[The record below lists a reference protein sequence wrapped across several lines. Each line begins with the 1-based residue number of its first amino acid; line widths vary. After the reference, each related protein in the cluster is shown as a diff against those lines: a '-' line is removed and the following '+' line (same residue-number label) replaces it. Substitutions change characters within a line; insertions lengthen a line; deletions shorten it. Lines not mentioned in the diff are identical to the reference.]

1 MKINKSTYYFWITVS
16 AVLILII
23 TSFTPWAY
31 AGSDLDLTLYTNDQ
45 RWLTVF
51 SSNHILG
58 TDGLGRD
65 MFAVLVVSLRNNIIL
80 GVIAASVSVIL
91 GGTIGVLLGYTLKEG
106 LLKRSVLIFARL
118 VKSVPL
124 LVWIFLV
131 VFWTELSSLFIPFF
145 DSEII
150 KMSWIFT
157 ILGIIYSFNLALLLM
172 GHIQTLKASQ
182 FIEACEFL
190 GLKKT
195 TIIFTHIIWHHS
207 KSLFVSQGSYVF
219 VQSVLLEFT
228 LSFHAIGY
236 GFAKTSL
243 SLGSIFNS
251 SVLEKPMSEHMFLP
265 LVAALILTTIFSF
278 LSQSFEKRYQK

>member
-1 MKINKSTYYFWITVS
+1 MKINKSTYYFWMTVS

-145 DSEII
+145 DFFMI
-150 KMSWIFT
+150 
-157 ILGIIYSFNLALLLM
+157 
-172 GHIQTLKASQ
+172 
-182 FIEACEFL
+182 
-190 GLKKT
+190 
-195 TIIFTHIIWHHS
+195 
-207 KSLFVSQGSYVF
+207 
-219 VQSVLLEFT
+219 
-228 LSFHAIGY
+228 
-236 GFAKTSL
+236 
-243 SLGSIFNS
+243 
-251 SVLEKPMSEHMFLP
+251 
-265 LVAALILTTIFSF
+265 
-278 LSQSFEKRYQK
+278 

>member
-1 MKINKSTYYFWITVS
+1 MILNKSTYYFWITVS
-16 AVLILII
+16 AIIFLII
-23 TSFTPWAY
+23 ISYTPWASP
-31 AGSDLDLTLYTNDQ
+31 GNNFDSS
-45 RWLTVF
+45 WLTVLTPG
-51 SSNHILG
+51 HVLG

-65 MFAVLVVSLRNNIIL
+65 MLAVLIVSLRNNIIL
-80 GVIAASVSVIL
+80 GIIAASVSVIL
-91 GGTIGVLLGYTLKEG
+91 GGTIGILLGYTLKEG
-106 LLKRSVLIFARL
+106 RLKRSVLFFARL

-124 LVWIFLV
+124 LMWIFLV
-131 VFWTELSSLFIPFF
+131 VFWTEIIPFF
-145 DSEII
+145 SFQSEMV
-150 KMSWIFT
+150 KMAWIFT
-157 ILGIIYSFNLALLLM
+157 FLGIIYSLNMALLLM
-172 GHIQTLKASQ
+172 GHIQKLKASQ